1 MTFRRDSTKPL
12 NDETILVVEPPTAG
26 HEPSAVEETERS
38 TPAPA
43 ESPPTPLH
51 ESMRTLMRDVPYPVV
66 ILTAAAP
73 EPHTTEPLGTAV
85 SSFNTVTL
93 DPPTISFNVR
103 EPSQTLD
110 AIRADDGR
118 FRVHILQSTP
128 ASAGLVDAFTR
139 GNHAEAFRQRKQLA
153 PMDTSGAHFSRAAS
167 IEDPDVFAQLQCTVT
182 QEMAVRD
189 HVIIVAEVRN
199 VVKKAPKAL
208 ALTYA
213 RGTYLG
219 TASGMLKK
227 HSEANTQT
235 GSGTSYEMSRPV
247 TTACQGK

>member
-1 MTFRRDSTKPL
+1 MTEAPNEES
-12 NDETILVVEPPTAG
+12 ILVVEPPTQG
-26 HEPSAVEETERS
+26 HEASAIEETERN

-43 ESPPTPLH
+43 ETPPTSLH

-73 EPHTTEPLGTAV
+73 EPHTHEPLGTAV

-110 AIRADDGR
+110 AIRADGGR
-118 FRVHILQSTP
+118 FRVHVLQSTP
-128 ASAGLVDAFTR
+128 ASAGLVDSFTR
-139 GNHAEAFRQRKQLA
+139 GNHAEAYRQRKELA
-153 PMDTSGAHFSRAAS
+153 PMDTSGAEFSRAAS
-167 IEDPDVFAQLQCTVT
+167 IEDPDVFARLQCTVT
-182 QEMAVRD
+182 QEMSVRD
-189 HVIIVAEVRN
+189 HVIIVAEVGD

-213 RGTYLG
+213 RGNYLG
-219 TASGMLKK
+219 TASGMLYK
-227 HSEANTQT
+227 HSEAKTQG
-235 GSGTSYEMSRPV
+235 GSGTSYEQHRTV
-247 TTACQGK
+247 KVACQSK